1 MFALF
6 VKLVH
11 FFQALHLMP
20 CDMRKA
26 TRFQV
31 TFITLA
37 KSFLNTAIS
46 NKPIFFSEV
55 VTNSEL
61 PRAYAHRIL

>member
-6 VKLVH
+6 LKPVH
-11 FFQALHLMP
+11 FFQALYLIP

-31 TFITLA
+31 TFITCIKALTEY
-37 KSFLNTAIS
+37 L
-46 NKPIFFSEV
+46 
-55 VTNSEL
+55 
-61 PRAYAHRIL
+61 YQ